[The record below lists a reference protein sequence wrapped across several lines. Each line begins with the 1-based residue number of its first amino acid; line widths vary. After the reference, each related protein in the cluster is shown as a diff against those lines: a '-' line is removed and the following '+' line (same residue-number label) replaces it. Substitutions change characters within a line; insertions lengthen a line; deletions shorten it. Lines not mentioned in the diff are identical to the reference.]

1 MEKASIARTEKEGKG
16 LKLRKEAVSA
26 ALSIAGEVIYHQE
39 RRRRSLCHLQQQVRL
54 CLDPQLRQ

>member
-1 MEKASIARTEKEGKG
+1 MEKASIARTEEGNG

-39 RRRRSLCHLQQQVRL
+39 RHLLKQVRL
-54 CLDPQLRQ
+54 YLDPQLTK